1 MGTSGVVLSVSQD
14 NKLADGK
21 LHIFN
26 HAIKNLSYS
35 MGVTLSAGY
44 SLKWF
49 KECFFKEQSY
59 SDLMESVNNSTI
71 GANGVL
77 FTPWLFGERT
87 PYLNAEVRANFMG
100 LGANSTAA
108 DLTRSV
114 IEGITFSLKIIYE
127 MLNENKT
134 YPKLISIGGG
144 AKNKEWLQ
152 IQADIFGTEVYTIVI
167 KTKKD

>member
-1 MGTSGVVLSVSQD
+1 
-14 NKLADGK
+14 
-21 LHIFN
+21 
-26 HAIKNLSYS
+26 
-35 MGVTLSAGY
+35 
-44 SLKWF
+44 
-49 KECFFKEQSY
+49 
-59 SDLMESVNNSTI
+59 MESVNNSTI